1 MEESLRKKHQRD
13 MENAQSLNELRQ
25 VKDAVYNIPTHDPQT
40 GELNPHY
47 KELTNRKNPW
57 SLYGPPKIGSEGEVH
72 PEVGNDHLEPTLYDE
87 LVALRNKYSDD
98 TEFGYHVAK
107 ELL

>member
-25 VKDAVYNIPTHDPQT
+25 VKDTVYNIPTHDPQT

-47 KELTNRKNPW
+47 KDLTGKNNPW
-57 SLYGPPKIGSEGEVH
+57 DIHSTAPSRSIENENILYK
-72 PEVGNDHLEPTLYDE
+72 LKE
-87 LVALRNKYSDD
+87 LRKQYTDD
-98 TEFGYHVAK
+98 KQFGYHVAK